1 VLFNLLLLRSLL
13 REDSSKTLL
22 CEVPFFLDEIHSL
35 DSVNRP
41 AVLTT
46 ARKLGFIAITAAP
59 ESVSDVDA
67 LYFLQPRK
75 GRIVLRHKHRVAV
88 KRTRTASI
96 K

>member
-1 VLFNLLLLRSLL
+1 MGASKYGFSLL
-13 REDSSKTLL
+13 REDSDKTLL

-35 DSVNRP
+35 DAVNRP

-59 ESVSDVDA
+59 ESVSEVDA
-67 LYFLQPRK
+67 LYFLQPKK

-88 KRTRTASI
+88 TRARTAGSR
-96 K
+96 